1 MDLLNFLRTQ
11 VRANRM
17 ANRRLHAAMASL
29 SDADYRAP
37 RSSFFPSLAATLDHI
52 LLVDLYYLDCLD
64 GRADARDRAL
74 AHVERQTL
82 SVLAD
87 DQARQDLRFM
97 ALLDQATAADL
108 AREVRMP
115 RSDHVQAEPMAHVV
129 AHLLNHQV
137 HHRGQAHAQ
146 LASSTVAP
154 PQLDEFLMRSEAHLR
169 RDDMQALGWS
179 EATLFCAL

>member
-17 ANRRLHAAMASL
+17 ANRRLHAAMAPL
-29 SDADYRAP
+29 SDADFHAP

-52 LLVDLYYLDCLD
+52 LLVDVYYLDCLE
-64 GRADARDRAL
+64 GRTDARDRGL
-74 AHVERQTL
+74 AHVQRPTL
-82 SVLAD
+82 PALAA
-87 DQARQDLRFM
+87 DQAQQDLRFI
-97 ALLDQATAADL
+97 ALLDGAASADL
-108 AREVRMP
+108 ERVIHMP

-169 RDDMQALGWS
+169 RDDMLALGWS
-179 EATLFCAL
+179 EATLFGAA